1 MNYYPFHIGDYAGHT
16 RNLSLLEDL
25 AYRRLLD
32 AYYLA
37 ERPFNGSEAD
47 VAREIGMRDH
57 LDEVSYVL
65 RKFFVRDGDCW
76 KNQRADEEIAAYRA
90 KCEQASAAG
99 KASAKAR
106 LNKRSTDVQPTNN
119 QEPEPEPYSS
129 LRSEKE
135 KPRKRSSPPSV
146 AKPADVTERTWA
158 DWLSLRKAKKAPV
171 TGTVIEQAQREAEKA
186 GMELEQFLRVWCA
199 RGSQGL
205 QAEWLKPSE
214 KAGGRAPPRVY
225 HDLSGMDYTKGVT
238 DDGRF

>member
-76 KNQRADEEIAAYRA
+76 KNQRADEEMDRLGRKGLRIMAAAIRCQSIRPASRA
-90 KCEQASAAG
+90 SLAANRRPSSSRAGATGVAGGAASAAIRRR
-99 KASAKAR
+99 ASR
-106 LNKRSTDVQPTNN
+106 RS
-119 QEPEPEPYSS
+119 
-129 LRSEKE
+129 RSK
-135 KPRKRSSPPSV
+135 
-146 AKPADVTERTWA
+146 
-158 DWLSLRKAKKAPV
+158 
-171 TGTVIEQAQREAEKA
+171 
-186 GMELEQFLRVWCA
+186 
-199 RGSQGL
+199 
-205 QAEWLKPSE
+205 
-214 KAGGRAPPRVY
+214 
-225 HDLSGMDYTKGVT
+225 
-238 DDGRF
+238 

>member
-1 MNYYPFHIGDYAGHT
+1 
-16 RNLSLLEDL
+16 
-25 AYRRLLD
+25 
-32 AYYLA
+32 
-37 ERPFNGSEAD
+37 
-47 VAREIGMRDH
+47 MRDH

-90 KCEQASAAG
+90 KCERASAAG
-99 KASAKAR
+99 KASAEAR

-146 AKPADVTERTWA
+146 AKPADVTEQTWA

-171 TGTVIEQAQREAEKA
+171 TETVLDGAMSEAEKA

-214 KAGGRAPPRVY
+214 KARGRAPPRVY